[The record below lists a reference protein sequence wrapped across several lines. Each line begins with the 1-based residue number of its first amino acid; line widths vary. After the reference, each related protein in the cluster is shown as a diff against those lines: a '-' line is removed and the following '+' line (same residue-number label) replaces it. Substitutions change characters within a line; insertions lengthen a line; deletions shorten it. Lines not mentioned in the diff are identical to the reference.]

1 MTTHRVFSKLRF
13 FSFSQTKRKQLSAN
27 YKKCLEFGNPTSQ
40 MCTFAPILFRT
51 SLVESMISGPTPSP
65 GIKVTGTRPEGKSF
79 EIIVTIF
86 SWVKQLQ
93 KGEQDK
99 RNRSQGEGSQYFA
112 DKNDG
117 KPRVTE
123 SIGCLIRRVRKDL
136 DKNKESHLES
146 TLALWPEA
154 VDKSWACWRVG
165 KEACWRVGKEAS
177 LTMRERGSMLIWKR
191 RIVIKALRIFS
202 HPICFCPTLPMKDY
216 TRALQAAQ
224 RCREQSLMQCL
235 CDTADPLSGMLSH
248 IKEVALSR
256 FTMSDKP
263 SWGFPRTGDQ
273 RRNRGCN
280 VRLFW
285 SAD

>member
-1 MTTHRVFSKLRF
+1 MFGIWKSNITNVHLCAHPVQDLLGGVHDLRTN
-13 FSFSQTKRKQLSAN
+13 SITGYQGDRHSAW
-27 YKKCLEFGNPTSQ
+27 
-40 MCTFAPILFRT
+40 
-51 SLVESMISGPTPSP
+51 
-65 GIKVTGTRPEGKSF
+65 GKSF

-86 SWVKQLQ
+86 SRVKQLQ

-165 KEACWRVGKEAS
+165 REACWMVGKEAS

-191 RIVIKALRIFS
+191 RIVIKALFIFS

-216 TRALQAAQ
+216 TWALQAAQ
-224 RCREQSLMQCL
+224 RGTEQSLMQ
-235 CDTADPLSGMLSH
+235 
-248 IKEVALSR
+248 
-256 FTMSDKP
+256 
-263 SWGFPRTGDQ
+263 
-273 RRNRGCN
+273 
-280 VRLFW
+280 
-285 SAD
+285 

>member
-13 FSFSQTKRKQLSAN
+13 LPFSQTKRKQLSAN
-27 YKKCLEFGNPTSQ
+27 YKKCLEIQHHKCAPLRPSCSKPLWWSPWSQ
-40 MCTFAPILFRT
+40 VQPHHRVLRW
-51 SLVESMISGPTPSP
+51 LVLGLR
-65 GIKVTGTRPEGKSF
+65 GKVF
-79 EIIVTIF
+79 EIIVTIL

-93 KGEQDK
+93 KGEEDR

-165 KEACWRVGKEAS
+165 TGSGACWRVGKEAS

-191 RIVIKALRIFS
+191 RIVIKVLRIIIQSSYLFLPHPPNEGLHKGSPGSWEMQRTELDAMSVWHSWSLEWDAFS
-202 HPICFCPTLPMKDY
+202 YQRGGTLKI
-216 TRALQAAQ
+216 
-224 RCREQSLMQCL
+224 
-235 CDTADPLSGMLSH
+235 H
-248 IKEVALSR
+248 
-256 FTMSDKP
+256 
-263 SWGFPRTGDQ
+263 
-273 RRNRGCN
+273 N
-280 VRLFW
+280 VW
-285 SAD
+285 

>member
-1 MTTHRVFSKLRF
+1 M
-13 FSFSQTKRKQLSAN
+13 
-27 YKKCLEFGNPTSQ
+27 FGNPTSQ

-65 GIKVTGTRPEGKSF
+65 GIKVTGTRPGGNNCF

-86 SWVKQLQ
+86 SRVKQPQ

-165 KEACWRVGKEAS
+165 KEACWMVGKEAS

-191 RIVIKALRIFS
+191 RIVIKAFRTYIQSSYLFLPHPPNEGLHKGSPGSSERQRTELDAMSVWHSWSLEWDAFS
-202 HPICFCPTLPMKDY
+202 YQRGGTLKI
-216 TRALQAAQ
+216 
-224 RCREQSLMQCL
+224 
-235 CDTADPLSGMLSH
+235 H
-248 IKEVALSR
+248 
-256 FTMSDKP
+256 
-263 SWGFPRTGDQ
+263 
-273 RRNRGCN
+273 N
-280 VRLFW
+280 VW
-285 SAD
+285 

>member
-13 FSFSQTKRKQLSAN
+13 LPLSQTKRKQLSAN

-40 MCTFAPILFRT
+40 VCTFAPILFRT

-86 SWVKQLQ
+86 SRVKQLQ
-93 KGEQDK
+93 KGEQDR

-146 TLALWPEA
+146 TLAL
-154 VDKSWACWRVG
+154 
-165 KEACWRVGKEAS
+165 
-177 LTMRERGSMLIWKR
+177 
-191 RIVIKALRIFS
+191 
-202 HPICFCPTLPMKDY
+202 
-216 TRALQAAQ
+216 
-224 RCREQSLMQCL
+224 
-235 CDTADPLSGMLSH
+235 
-248 IKEVALSR
+248 
-256 FTMSDKP
+256 
-263 SWGFPRTGDQ
+263 
-273 RRNRGCN
+273 
-280 VRLFW
+280 
-285 SAD
+285 